1 MSAPS
6 SDTVNIVLN
15 ESTITSMEKPEALDK
30 WTVAP
35 RQQGKRKDPDSVK
48 QICDKKLKKSPVH
61 EDEFFI
67 LSEAFQEC
75 NDISNDEIDV
85 VLLLPENVDGDTDNE
100 CGNDTEVTDISLGMI
115 KEVTGTIEIN
125 TSCKM
130 TKTKRKNIKDVKN
143 HKPLSGYRKK
153 VEKEKERVKTMQ
165 DKEENFD
172 LKMDS
177 LVSRAETLDG
187 LRNWKA
193 TTNNNENKGLQWKTE
208 MSYTTDRTLTNYVM
222 LAMGK
227 CQWKFL
233 RCFSTMK
240 SGSTS

>member
-1 MSAPS
+1 
-6 SDTVNIVLN
+6 
-15 ESTITSMEKPEALDK
+15 MEKPEALDK

-153 VEKEKERVKTMQ
+153 VEKEKEIVKIVQ
-165 DKEENFD
+165 DEEKNFD
-172 LKMDS
+172 LKIDS
-177 LVSRAETLDG
+177 QV
-187 LRNWKA
+187 LRH
-193 TTNNNENKGLQWKTE
+193 
-208 MSYTTDRTLTNYVM
+208 
-222 LAMGK
+222 
-227 CQWKFL
+227 
-233 RCFSTMK
+233 
-240 SGSTS
+240 